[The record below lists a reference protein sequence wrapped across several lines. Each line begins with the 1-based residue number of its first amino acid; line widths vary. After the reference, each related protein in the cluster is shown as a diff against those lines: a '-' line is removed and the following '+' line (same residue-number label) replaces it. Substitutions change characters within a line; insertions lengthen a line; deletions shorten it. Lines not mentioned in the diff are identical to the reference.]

1 MDDFSALQAKVERLE
16 TIVTSLSEN
25 MASLNK
31 EVLSLK
37 EQANSR
43 EQQSRSNSNDTSGK
57 VLSKRVYDSNIKPVL
72 VAAKANKQIDVFPQ
86 QLNAISDAYRVR
98 VGSAQAT
105 IPGQPPPLPAP
116 IIVKFS
122 SPHIRLAFLLNKRA
136 SLPTVSDVDKLAG
149 VKYYSASEDLTS
161 PTYKKLITSLLG
173 PTMN

>member
-16 TIVTSLSEN
+16 TIVNSLSEN

-37 EQANSR
+37 EQANNR
-43 EQQSRSNSNDTSGK
+43 EQQFRSNSIRVFGLSISEEEANDTSGK
-57 VLSKRVYDSNIKPVL
+57 VLSKRVYDAIIKPVL
-72 VAAKANKQIDVFPQ
+72 VAAKANKQIDVLPQ

-161 PTYKKLITSLLG
+161 PT
-173 PTMN
+173 

>member
-1 MDDFSALQAKVERLE
+1 MPTESGWAL
-16 TIVTSLSEN
+16 
-25 MASLNK
+25 
-31 EVLSLK
+31 
-37 EQANSR
+37 
-43 EQQSRSNSNDTSGK
+43 
-57 VLSKRVYDSNIKPVL
+57 
-72 VAAKANKQIDVFPQ
+72 
-86 QLNAISDAYRVR
+86 
-98 VGSAQAT
+98 GSAQAT